1 MNACVL
7 IWTASTSLWSLQHIL
22 RFPHVYLKE
31 QHLSMHPHS
40 SENTETPTH
49 LDPFHP
55 SLINHINFPVL
66 KKTNA
71 RSQIIFEPL
80 HANILDCFNINL
92 SHLSLS
98 HTHTLPHILSPL
110 LFFTFSFSGNQGCFF
125 EKCETVPLFVKSLL
139 NSNSLLFD
147 EENSFFKLTS
157 DPIGI
162 LHLLLVKHTRGY
174 SDTGAF
180 K

>member
-1 MNACVL
+1 M
-7 IWTASTSLWSLQHIL
+7 
-22 RFPHVYLKE
+22 YLKE
-31 QHLSMHPHS
+31 QHLHVSMHPHS

-66 KKTNA
+66 NKTNA
-71 RSQIIFEPL
+71 RSQIIFEHLP
-80 HANILDCFNINL
+80 ANILDCFNINL
-92 SHLSLS
+92 SLSL
-98 HTHTLPHILSPL
+98 THTLPHILSPL

-125 EKCETVPLFVKSLL
+125 EKRETVPLFVKSLL
-139 NSNSLLFD
+139 NGNSLLFD

-174 SDTGAF
+174 WDTGAF